1 MTPKPPSEPLTEKRS
16 MVENAALIIV
26 LLKMDISFR
35 IEEVL
40 GMVVDIIIEVEETIE
55 IEVDLTMTDETTV
68 GIMIGEIMD
77 EVPRGIWIEVIGTTI
92 DGIMEGITIE
102 EMIDGMIGGRR
113 EEIMA
118 GGMIGGTI
126 GEGLDPEVMKG
137 EGIGLEVLMIE
148 DARGI

>member
-40 GMVVDIIIEVEETIE
+40 GMVVVIIIEVTID
-55 IEVDLTMTDETTV
+55 IEGDITTMTDETTV

-102 EMIDGMIGGRR
+102 EMIDGMIGERR

-126 GEGLDPEVMKG
+126 GEGLGPEVMKG